1 MRNPGMMPSFDG
13 GEIPALGLTSSEAI
27 LRYGEHSFLGA
38 VCSLLRYELV
48 TVTAA
53 EEEPL

>member
-1 MRNPGMMPSFDG
+1 MEEKSQHW
-13 GEIPALGLTSSEAI
+13 ELTSSEAI